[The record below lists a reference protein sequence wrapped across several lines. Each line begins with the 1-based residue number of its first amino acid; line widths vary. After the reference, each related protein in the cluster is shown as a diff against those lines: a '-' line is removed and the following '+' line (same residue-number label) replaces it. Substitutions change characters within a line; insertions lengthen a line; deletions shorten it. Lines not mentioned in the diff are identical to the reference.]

1 MVAPTM
7 PTMSATAAPTAAS
20 EEARAPPGA
29 VTLRA
34 PGTGQALTHSL
45 QEMHSELVTTSAVA
59 TSMFIMQALSQRPQ
73 SMQAPASRR
82 MFRKLTL
89 DRSPSRAPAGQ
100 RYLQKKR
107 SYTSEPA
114 REMTRTARPM
124 P

>member
-1 MVAPTM
+1 
-7 PTMSATAAPTAAS
+7 
-20 EEARAPPGA
+20 
-29 VTLRA
+29 
-34 PGTGQALTHSL
+34 
-45 QEMHSELVTTSAVA
+45 
-59 TSMFIMQALSQRPQ
+59 MFIMQALSQRPQ
-73 SMQAPASRR
+73 SMQASASRR

-114 REMTRTARPM
+114 SETISTARPM